1 MNKSFRKDEVEA
13 GKRMWEQIQ
22 NAELTLMG
30 ETFSVQE
37 IPECRTIH
45 NSKSE
50 TFWWNCKKWKKA
62 AYMNQHLHTLS
73 WPILLLQKDFSL
85 YITDWCRWWNTYSL
99 VILQCDIF
107 LPLIMS
113 GKKKNP
119 EVKKIL
125 KLVIELF
132 WIQPISLEASFF
144 KLKALIGN
152 IIKAERFHFWDG
164 K

>member
-1 MNKSFRKDEVEA
+1 
-13 GKRMWEQIQ
+13 
-22 NAELTLMG
+22 MG

-37 IPECRTIH
+37 ILECRTIH

-113 GKKKNP
+113 GKKKSWSEKNP
-119 EVKKIL
+119 KTSHRTVLNPTYFLRSKLLQIKSFNRKYNKGRKIPFL
-125 KLVIELF
+125 RWKINYLQNKWKHV
-132 WIQPISLEASFF
+132 
-144 KLKALIGN
+144 N
-152 IIKAERFHFWDG
+152 
-164 K
+164 